1 MSPQKTAKIKIYS
14 CLLYTAHQAY
24 QNWTLSVN
32 LMNINLPT
40 HSDHYLYFQ
49 QVVNHF
55 LLPEEELIHKVNF
68 S

>member
-1 MSPQKTAKIKIYS
+1 MSPQKTAKIKIYN

-32 LMNINLPT
+32 LMNIKSAYPLRSLPVLST
-40 HSDHYLYFQ
+40 GSQSLSATGRGTYSQ
-49 QVVNHF
+49 
-55 LLPEEELIHKVNF
+55 